1 MLCPAE
7 LRAHACYDQPKSF
20 ETSSRIFSTESS
32 TKPDGYGSGIMEAR
46 WFVVEGLGS
55 QFDLLRNSQS
65 RAPRKRRC
73 LVPRIR
79 PVIAKKLSRIQRI
92 VGALLTPQFEEAIQM

>member
-1 MLCPAE
+1 MLYPAE
-7 LRAHACYDQPKSF
+7 LRAHVPMINQNHSKRHS
-20 ETSSRIFSTESS
+20 IFPWSLS
-32 TKPDGYGSGIMEAR
+32 TKPEGNGSGIMKAR

-65 RAPRKRRC
+65 RAPRKRPC

-79 PVIAKKLSRIQRI
+79 PVIAKKLSGIQRI
-92 VGALLTPQFEEAIQM
+92 VGALLTPQFEEAI